1 MNEINNYDNYLEDFY
16 IYGNDRSYF
25 DKSDAYEEELF
36 VTDFEETFAIKSFA
50 IDFEVNINDE
60 TLCDMREKLTASL
73 STIGAKLVSLKAAN
87 NRVVIEFN
95 FPDNMNSNKVKSLLI
110 KELSSD

>member
-1 MNEINNYDNYLEDFY
+1 
-16 IYGNDRSYF
+16 
-25 DKSDAYEEELF
+25 
-36 VTDFEETFAIKSFA
+36 
-50 IDFEVNINDE
+50 
-60 TLCDMREKLTASL
+60 MREKLTASL